1 MFDLDRDARTNP
13 AHRWLQTLAI
23 VVLLLPINTI
33 AEPGS
38 PLGPG
43 QALQVIVGLAIVLAL
58 IAAVAWLTRRM
69 HTFRPQG
76 SGHIRVI
83 EGLSVG
89 AREKLLLVQV
99 DGRRVLLGMCPG
111 RIEALH
117 AFSSDES
124 SVDFEQTLAEVA
136 CEEADTAA

>member
-1 MFDLDRDARTNP
+1 M
-13 AHRWLQTLAI
+13 
-23 VVLLLPINTI
+23 LLLPVNLM
-33 AEPGS
+33 ADPVS

-43 QALQVIVGLAIVLAL
+43 QALQVIVGLAIVLGL

-69 HTFRPQG
+69 HTFRSQG

-99 DGRRVLLGMCPG
+99 GGRRVLLGMCPG

-117 AFSSDES
+117 AFSSEES
-124 SVDFEQTLAEVA
+124 SEDFEQTLAEVVSD
-136 CEEADTAA
+136 EADAAA